1 MENSGKRREWVKTVA
16 IIFLAILLVLTF
28 FSNTISNM
36 SLPEVSTVEVTDGS
50 ITAKVRATGKVSAIG
65 NNEVKAEGT
74 RTIAAVKVKAGQEV
88 NEGDILFVMGEAGTE
103 ELEVATDARDSAYY
117 ANERA
122 KVSYPTNTAAN
133 QSMWR
138 AECELEDAENL
149 MNAAE
154 AQLLSAASDPE
165 VLEAKALSEA
175 LYSYY
180 LDMLEIEQGDDGF
193 GGAKKIYEDERANVE
208 ELQQKI
214 DVANIELGGL
224 GIDTPERE
232 KKEAEIRALEIQMVD
247 ANFALTEAERQY
259 SSAQSNTS
267 AAYNEYMNAESKYQ
281 TTLSSVNSSLKSAYD
296 IAVSRYNSARSAYNS
311 ASDSYMVS
319 TENFN
324 QSWAQAN
331 INVQEAQNT
340 LDKKQAKVDNLQGVG
355 EDVNVYAKVSG
366 IVNAVN
372 FSSGDKVIKDDI
384 MCVIEVPD
392 MGYKMEVSVT
402 KDQANRLKVGD
413 VGTATNYYWGK
424 STEGTVTAI
433 RTDPKDPQSKRIIEF
448 DIDGDVENGQE
459 LTLSVGQKSASYD
472 YLVPKSAV
480 KSDNNGYFVLVIT
493 SKNNA
498 LGNRYF
504 AKRVPVEILAED
516 DSNRAISGDLGYGD
530 FVITNSSTKVNS
542 GDQVKLADS

>member
-1 MENSGKRREWVKTVA
+1 MDKSGKSREWVKTVA
-16 IIFLAILLVLTF
+16 IIFLAVLLVLTF

-36 SLPEVSTVEVTDGS
+36 SLPEVSAVEVTDGS

-74 RTIAAVKVKAGQEV
+74 RTIAAVKVKEGQEV
-88 NEGDILFVMGEAGTE
+88 SEGDILFVMGEAGSE

-122 KVSYPTNTAAN
+122 KVSYPIDTSSYSYNVALEEMDAAN
-133 QSMWR
+133 NRR
-138 AECELEDAENL
+138 ADARAAYDRAVAEHAGELQAASDNLAEKQDYFYQVKAAYDTEQASIDGDIAIKQAARDAASEQYTYAQEAYYFEPDSEEKKNNKDATEAAL
-149 MNAAE
+149 ATAESELSAALNKQNPHQGNYDFAYGEVQNAEARYEAALAAADCSEYLAAVNAAE
-154 AQLLSAASDPE
+154 SA
-165 VLEAKALSEA
+165 
-175 LYSYY
+175 Y
-180 LDMLEIEQGDDGF
+180 
-193 GGAKKIYEDERANVE
+193 
-208 ELQQKI
+208 
-214 DVANIELGGL
+214 
-224 GIDTPERE
+224 T
-232 KKEAEIRALEIQMVD
+232 
-247 ANFALTEAERQY
+247 
-259 SSAQSNTS
+259 SAQ
-267 AAYNEYMNAESKYQ
+267 AAYA
-281 TTLSSVNSSLKSAYD
+281 
-296 IAVSRYNSARSAYNS
+296 S
-311 ASDSYMVS
+311 ASASYQS
-319 TENFN
+319 SKAQYN

-331 INVQEAQNT
+331 INVQETQNT
-340 LDKKQAKVDNLQGVG
+340 LDKKQAKVDNLQGIG
-355 EDVNVYAKVSG
+355 EDINVYAKVSG
-366 IVNAVN
+366 IVSAVN

-384 MCVIEVPD
+384 MAIIEVPD

-433 RTDPKDPQSKRIIEF
+433 KADPRDPQSKRIVEF
-448 DIDGDVENGQE
+448 SVDGDVSNGQE

-493 SKNNA
+493 SKSNA

-504 AKRVPVEILAED
+504 AKRVSVEILAED
-516 DSNRAISGDLGYGD
+516 DSSRAISGDIGYGD